1 MKNYNSQ
8 KLKNELSNKLEMDFI
23 FDEINEP
30 ELQDV
35 ITDVIS
41 YSQDHEFFIDED
53 EVGDWF

>member
-1 MKNYNSQ
+1 MKNYNPQ

-23 FDEINEP
+23 FEEINEP

-41 YSQDHEFFIDED
+41 YSEDYEIFIDED

>member
-1 MKNYNSQ
+1 MKNYNPQ
-8 KLKNELSNKLEMDFI
+8 KLKNELSSKLEMDFI
-23 FDEINEP
+23 FEEVNEP

-41 YSQDHEFFIDED
+41 YSEDYEIFIDED